1 MNTNER
7 PFGLSYPLGFWAR
20 TTAFT
25 ALACT
30 LGLVLLRWVFS
41 RELGAEYASAFYTL
55 KGLLAF
61 LLPSLL
67 FCALAVLLVA
77 SVAVFLVAVFAS
89 HKVAGPLFRLQR
101 VAGHLQRRVLVGHI
115 HLRTA
120 DQGKPVARALNDWG
134 VLRKARLADWQHR
147 VNTCREPLA
156 ACELALAEGHPEN
169 LTRAL
174 AALRRSAGELGAAN
188 QPS

>member
-1 MNTNER
+1 MDSNER
-7 PFGLSYPLGFWAR
+7 PFGLSYPLGFWVR

-25 ALACT
+25 SLACA
-30 LGLVLLRWVFS
+30 LGLVVLRWVFS
-41 RELGAEYASAFYTL
+41 RELGTEYASAFYTI

-101 VAGHLQRRVLVGHI
+101 VAGHLQQRVLVGHI

-134 VLRKARLADWQHR
+134 VLRKARLADLQR
-147 VNTCREPLA
+147 QVSTCREPLA
-156 ACELALAEGHPEN
+156 ECELALAEGHPEN
-169 LTRAL
+169 LERAL
-174 AALRRSAGELGAAN
+174 TALRRSVIRLGVAK
-188 QPS
+188 PSS